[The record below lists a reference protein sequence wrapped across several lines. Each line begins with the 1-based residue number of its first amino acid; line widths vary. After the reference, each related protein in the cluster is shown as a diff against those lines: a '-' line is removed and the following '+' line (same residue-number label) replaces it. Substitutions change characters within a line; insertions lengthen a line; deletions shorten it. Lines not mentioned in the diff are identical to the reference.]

1 MLAYHSVVPRVVHI
15 SVCRLSLFCLRGACG
30 QVQSGTKKGTH
41 AKRERRRHVRD
52 TRATHTDATDAR
64 NHHSMVSCN
73 VPVFALWL
81 QAI

>member
-1 MLAYHSVVPRVVHI
+1 MGRVA
-15 SVCRLSLFCLRGACG
+15 R
-30 QVQSGTKKGTH
+30 KKGTH

-64 NHHSMVSCN
+64 SHHSMVSCN